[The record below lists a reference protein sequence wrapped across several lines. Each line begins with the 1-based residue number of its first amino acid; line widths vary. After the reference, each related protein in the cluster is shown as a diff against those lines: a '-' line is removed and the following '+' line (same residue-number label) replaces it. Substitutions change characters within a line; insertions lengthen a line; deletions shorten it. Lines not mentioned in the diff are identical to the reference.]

1 MKSPLGSG
9 MVGGAWLALAL
20 AAAFSVA
27 EAGNGRISFSGAVV
41 DPTCA
46 VARNQLAA
54 SLVVHAAEAQSS
66 QRLVCGRTSSDPGR
80 TYSRVVVDLDAARA
94 ADDRLLNYMIRRA
107 SPAVA
112 GSASYKLVVR
122 TYD

>member
-41 DPTCA
+41 EPTCA

-54 SLVVHAAEAQSS
+54 NLVVHAAEA
-66 QRLVCGRTSSDPGR
+66 
-80 TYSRVVVDLDAARA
+80 
-94 ADDRLLNYMIRRA
+94 
-107 SPAVA
+107 
-112 GSASYKLVVR
+112 
-122 TYD
+122 